1 MIKIQVSNKI
11 QSSEVLSIFEKLE
24 KQIITN
30 FRRYREENG
39 NEKLI
44 KKFEEV
50 FGNNYDEQR
59 ASLHCFL
66 YNSKHADIKR
76 IITKFDCL
84 IETSKTYIEKIVYD
98 FNNMPLQT
106 LTKNAFK
113 KLVYP
118 QNKTEREIYE
128 IFVKRINEVFPVA
141 ENMRLSKENKYI
153 FFDKYIE
160 YKEHAI
166 DIRAEIEKLIN
177 YDMLGGNDRHTILT
191 AIGVKVCPYCNRQ
204 YISSW
209 REEGEDKTTGDLDH
223 FFSKSK
229 YPIASLCLYN
239 FIPSCQICNSRFK
252 LQKDFLKEK
261 HLYPYEQEF
270 GDDAKFEIDNIEALM
285 GENPKFSIHNYD
297 GLFKCEIDN
306 SIHTFHINELYEN
319 HSDIVKNIILNAQIY
334 NEIYLEDILES
345 YTGLFSNK
353 EELKQI
359 VFHAEFAGEQRP
371 FEKLRKDIMD
381 DIGIKL

>member
-30 FRRYREENG
+30 FQRYREENG

-84 IETSKTYIEKIVYD
+84 IEISKTYIEKIVYD

-113 KLVYP
+113 KLIYP

-141 ENMRLSKENKYI
+141 ENVRLSKENKHI

-166 DIRAEIEKLIN
+166 DIRAEIEKIIN

-261 HLYPYEQEF
+261 HIYPYEQEF

-297 GLFKCEIDN
+297 GLFKREIDN

-345 YTGLFSNK
+345 YTGLFSSK

-359 VFHAEFAGEQRP
+359 VFHDEFSEEQKP